1 MKGGVRPRSIFI
13 TALEPAEV
21 DALLAIL
28 APVAVLY
35 EPFNKDDPLEAIG
48 RAGNWHGAH
57 SMTLRHK
64 RTTRLLAAL
73 ALFSA
78 AVLPQAALTQ
88 PAGIEPQAE
97 KLLKASMAFLAA
109 QKRFSVD
116 TRNTIDVV
124 LTSGQK
130 LQFGAAASASVQ
142 RPNKMR
148 AERKGDLV
156 DQVFVYDGKS
166 LTLYNPGQKYYATV
180 GAPGTLDATLDFAR
194 TKLDV
199 IAPGGDLLYANA
211 YEILMEN
218 VTSGFVVGKAVV
230 EGVRCDHLAFRG
242 AEVDWQIWLQE
253 GKQPLPRKWLIT
265 TKDIAGSPEFEVVM
279 TKWNLAPNFAD
290 GMFDF
295 KPSKGARKVDFLP
308 LIGGT
313 AKPR

>member
-1 MKGGVRPRSIFI
+1 MTIRHTRTN
-13 TALEPAEV
+13 TA
-21 DALLAIL
+21 
-28 APVAVLY
+28 
-35 EPFNKDDPLEAIG
+35 
-48 RAGNWHGAH
+48 
-57 SMTLRHK
+57 
-64 RTTRLLAAL
+64 RLLAAL

-78 AVLPQAALTQ
+78 VVLPQAGLAQ

-97 KLLKASMAFLAA
+97 MLLKASMAFLSA

-148 AERKGDLV
+148 AERGGDLV
-156 DQVFVYDGKS
+156 DQVFLYDGKS
-166 LTLYNPGQKYYATV
+166 LTLYNPGQRYYATV
-180 GAPGTLDATLDFAR
+180 GAPGTLEGTLDFAR
-194 TKLDV
+194 TSLDV

-218 VTSGFVVGKAVV
+218 VTSGFVVGKSVV

-242 AEVDWQIWLQE
+242 ADVDWQIWIQE

-279 TKWNLAPNFAD
+279 TKWNLAPKFAD
-290 GMFDF
+290 GLFGF
-295 KPSKGARKVDFLP
+295 TPPKGAKKIDFLP
-308 LIGGT
+308 LIRGAAQT
-313 AKPR
+313 R